1 MSELILPLT
10 AGDDSLESVGGK
22 GRSLIQLI
30 RYGLPVPDGF
40 IVTAKAYRQ
49 YIKNAQLQTRILKLA
64 RPQIGAAGK
73 ASFDEAS
80 ARIQDLFAQ
89 SPLSQELQQ
98 AVLQAYDGFM
108 PHGAAVAVRSS
119 ANAEDLP
126 DMSFAGQ
133 QDTFL
138 NVSGATQLINA
149 IHRCWASLWTAR
161 ALNYRH
167 HMGIDHDQ
175 VAMAVVVQRMANA
188 DVSGVLFTANPTTG
202 ARDEMIVNA
211 SFGLGEAIVSGEV
224 TPDIWVLDRASLT
237 PKDSVTGNKAH
248 KVVAAGDGGVTL
260 VKANTA
266 ERNAQSLD
274 HTRLT
279 ELARLALKVEAA
291 FDSVPQDIEWV
302 FAQQQ
307 LWLVQSRPITSLPPA
322 PLKDVHWDAPEPGA
336 FLTRSQIVEH
346 IPGPVSPLFE
356 HLHMKQSLQY
366 CWGLN
371 NRDLHGADLQDT
383 LPPTSFHVQTTVNG
397 YAYRHLGS
405 PPSPAPL
412 PSRWTFNA
420 AFAAIRASWKSA
432 TQWVPDAVR
441 QHIKA
446 PWGWFSTGFQSDV
459 RVVLGWRFITLP
471 RYQRTVRDWARLD
484 LTDATDEQLWKGM
497 RVLSQADARYWYQNG
512 AWSAF
517 HLSRTTEAELHTFVQ
532 QLSRERSIETPA
544 SRDALNAGQF
554 LTGLKSRAFDAQVAL
569 WRIAGKIRAE
579 NALYEAVV
587 AAPPQRVDQLLR
599 SHEGARE
606 LVRELDNWLERYG
619 KQIFTLDFAEPLL
632 GEDRVKVMQNLK
644 SLVSRADYDPV
655 AQQQRMIEAR
665 DRLTDVTAQSIGD
678 LKVRKA
684 FLRLIRR
691 ARRFYPNREEAMF
704 FMGTAWSVLRP
715 MAHKLGTRLVSAGML
730 DEPGDIY
737 FLTAAEVGRAVR
749 VLANR
754 RRAQRMAADPR
765 FASLNIEQRLDINM
779 SLPHLRTL
787 AVERRQLREARRR
800 LNPPEFI
807 PSPPPYYW
815 RPNDA
820 QVRPAGPDTD
830 AIRRSVKAFNGS
842 PVSPGRITAP
852 VSLVLTTDDF
862 DRMKPGTILVC
873 PATTPAWTQL
883 FTQAVGLVTDIGGPL
898 AHGSIVAREFGIPA
912 VLGLG
917 DMSQRLQDGQVIT
930 IDGTQGTVHIEG
942 LAEDRDQSVPE
953 PTAATDSAENTP
965 SDLEENATLE
975 ERDVP
980 QGWMLYRAYFMD

>member
-1 MSELILPLT
+1 MSELILAFT
-10 AGDDSLESVGGK
+10 ADDDSLESVGGK

-30 RYGLPVPDGF
+30 RHGLPVPDGF
-40 IVTAKAYRQ
+40 IVTAHAYRE

-64 RPQIGAAGK
+64 RPQISAGK
-73 ASFDEAS
+73 VSFDEAS
-80 ARIQDLFAQ
+80 TKIQDLFAQ
-89 SPLSQELQQ
+89 SPLSQDLQQ
-98 AVLQAYDGFM
+98 AILQAYDRFM
-108 PHGAAVAVRSS
+108 PQGATVAVRSS

-133 QDTFL
+133 QDTYL
-138 NVSGATQLINA
+138 NVGGATQLINA

-161 ALNYRH
+161 ALNYRN

-188 DVSGVLFTANPTTG
+188 EVSGVLFTANPATG
-202 ARDEMIVNA
+202 ARDEIIVNA

-224 TPDIWVLDRASLT
+224 TPDIWVLDRTSLA
-237 PKDSVTGNKAH
+237 PKDSITGNKAH
-248 KVVAAGDGGVTL
+248 KVVAAVDGGVTL
-260 VKANTA
+260 VEIKT
-266 ERNAQSLD
+266 EDRNEQCLD
-274 HTRLT
+274 DTRLT
-279 ELARLALKVEAA
+279 ELAGLALKVEAA
-291 FDSVPQDIEWV
+291 FDGVPQDIEWV
-302 FAQQQ
+302 WAQHQ

-356 HLHMKQSLQY
+356 HLHMQQSLQY
-366 CWGLN
+366 CWALN
-371 NRDLHGADLQDT
+371 NRDLHGADLEDT

-397 YAYRHLGS
+397 YAYRQLGS
-405 PPSPAPL
+405 PPSPAPP
-412 PSRWTFNA
+412 PSRWAFNG
-420 AFAAIRASWKSA
+420 AFTAILASWKSA
-432 TQWVPDAVR
+432 TQWLPDAVR
-441 QHIKA
+441 QQMKA
-446 PWGWFSTGFQSDV
+446 PWGWFSTRFQSDV

-471 RYQRTVRDWARLD
+471 RYQRTVRNWARLN

-497 RVLSQADARYWYQNG
+497 RVLSQADARYWYRNG

-517 HLSRTTEAELHTFVQ
+517 HLSRTTETELHTFAQ
-532 QLSRERSIETPA
+532 QLSRERSIDAPA
-544 SRDALNAGQF
+544 SRDTLNGGEF

-569 WRIAGKIRAE
+569 WRIAEKIRAE
-579 NALYEAVV
+579 NALYEAVL

-599 SHEGARE
+599 NHEGRRD
-606 LVRELDNWLERYG
+606 LVRDLDNWLEAYG

-632 GEDRVKVMQNLK
+632 AEDRVKVMQNLK
-644 SLVSRADYDPV
+644 SLVTRTDYDPV
-655 AQQQRMIEAR
+655 AQQHRMIEAR
-665 DRLTDVTAQSIGD
+665 DKLTDETAQAIAD
-678 LKVRKA
+678 VKVRKT
-684 FLRLIRR
+684 FLDLVRR

-704 FMGTAWSVLRP
+704 FMGTAWSALRP
-715 MAHKLGTRLVSAGML
+715 IAHELGRRLVSAGML

-807 PSPPPYYW
+807 PGPPPFYW
-815 RPNDA
+815 RPDDEK
-820 QVRPAGPDTD
+820 VRPAGPDTD
-830 AIRRSVKAFNGS
+830 ANRRSVKAFNGS

-862 DRMKPGTILVC
+862 DRMKSGTILVC

-917 DMSQRLQDGQVIT
+917 DISRRLQDGQVIT
-930 IDGTQGTVHIEG
+930 LDGTRGTVHIEEQ
-942 LAEDRDQSVPE
+942 ADDRGQSVPE
-953 PTAATDSAENTP
+953 PTAATDSAENNP
-965 SDLEENATLE
+965 SAHEVNATLE

-980 QGWMLYRAYFMD
+980 KGWALYQAYFMD

>member
-1 MSELILPLT
+1 MSELILPFT
-10 AGDDSLESVGGK
+10 ADDDSLESVGGK

-30 RYGLPVPDGF
+30 RHGLPVPDGF
-40 IVTAKAYRQ
+40 IVTAHAYRQ
-49 YIKNAQLQTRILKLA
+49 YINDAQLQARILKLA
-64 RPQIGAAGK
+64 RPQINAGQ

-80 ARIQDLFAQ
+80 AKIQDLFAQ
-89 SPLSQELQQ
+89 SPLLQDLQQ
-98 AVLQAYDGFM
+98 AVLQAYDRFM

-133 QDTFL
+133 QDTYL
-138 NVSGATQLINA
+138 NVSGAAQLINA

-161 ALNYRH
+161 ALNYRN
-167 HMGIDHDQ
+167 HMGIDQDQ

-188 DVSGVLFTANPTTG
+188 EVSGVLFTANPTTG
-202 ARDEMIVNA
+202 ARDEMIINA

-224 TPDIWVLDRASLT
+224 TPDMWVLDRANLA
-237 PKDSVTGNKAH
+237 PKDSITGDKAH
-248 KVVAAGDGGVTL
+248 KVVTARDGGVTL
-260 VKANTA
+260 VAANTA
-266 ERNAQSLD
+266 DRNAQCLD
-274 HTRLT
+274 DTRLT
-279 ELARLALKVEAA
+279 DLARLALKVEAA
-291 FDSVPQDIEWV
+291 FGSVPQDIEWV
-302 FAQQQ
+302 WAEQKM
-307 LWLVQSRPITSLPPA
+307 WLVQSRPITNLPPA
-322 PLKDVHWDAPEPGA
+322 PLKDVRWDAPEPGA
-336 FLTRSQIVEH
+336 FLIRSQIVEH

-356 HLHMKQSLQY
+356 HLHMQQSLQY
-366 CWGLN
+366 YWGLN

-397 YAYRHLGS
+397 YAYRQLGS

-412 PSRWTFNA
+412 TA
-420 AFAAIRASWKSA
+420 HLAFKDVFAVIRATWKSA
-432 TQWVPDAVR
+432 TQWLPNAVR
-441 QHIKA
+441 QQMKA
-446 PWGWFSTGFQSDV
+446 RWGWLSTRFQGDV

-484 LTDATDEQLWKGM
+484 LNDATDEQLWKGM

-517 HLSRTTEAELHTFVQ
+517 HLSRTTETELHTFVQ
-532 QLSRERSIETPA
+532 QLSRKRSIEAPA
-544 SRDALNAGQF
+544 SRDTLNGGQF

-569 WRIAGKIRAE
+569 WCIAGKIRAE
-579 NALYEAVV
+579 NALYEVVV
-587 AAPPQRVDQLLR
+587 ATPPQRLDELLR
-599 SHEGARE
+599 DDDTAR
-606 LVRELDNWLERYG
+606 LLIRDLDDWLEHYG
-619 KQIFTLDFAEPLL
+619 NQIFTLDFAEPLL

-644 SLVSRADYDPV
+644 SLVTQADYDPL
-655 AQQQRMIEAR
+655 AQQQRMIKAR
-665 DRLTDVTAQSIGD
+665 DQLTEDTAQSIAD
-678 LKVRKA
+678 IKKRKT
-684 FLRLIRR
+684 FLRLVRR

-715 MAHKLGTRLVSAGML
+715 MAHKLGARLVSAGML
-730 DEPGDIY
+730 DEPGDVY

-779 SLPHLRTL
+779 SLSHLRTL
-787 AVERRQLREARRR
+787 AVERRLLREARRR
-800 LNPPEFI
+800 LKPPEFI
-807 PSPPPYYW
+807 PGPPPYYW
-815 RPNDA
+815 TPDDT
-820 QVRPAGPDTD
+820 QVRPTGPDTD
-830 AIRRSVKAFNGS
+830 ADRRSVKTFNGS

-930 IDGTQGTVHIEG
+930 IDGTRGTVDIEG

-965 SDLEENATLE
+965 SDHEENATLE
-975 ERDVP
+975 ERGVP
-980 QGWMLYRAYFMD
+980 QGWALYQAYFMD